1 MPTIKFRQDTVRTL
15 RYVGRGGKHQC
26 IYWDENF
33 EGFGVRVYPTGGRTY
48 VCTYRV
54 NRRKRL
60 AKLGRVDVLT
70 LDQASKKAK
79 AYLGKVANNDDPL
92 EQSDATKKAPTVE
105 ELVKAYIEG
114 HAKPQK
120 KTWKDDESALRR
132 NLVADFRLTLAQ
144 NITSAEIAAISVRI
158 GSKHPYAANNFLDR
172 VRKMYN
178 WGKAPAKLIPR
189 HFENPV
195 TGVKRFPRHKRRRFI
210 TTVEMPLFIRAL
222 EQDQSDYARH
232 AIWLLLLT
240 GMRMR
245 EVLKAKWDNVD
256 WDMGTLYVGLTKN
269 GEPLL
274 SPLSDLALERLRMI
288 PRTSANPYIICGRD
302 RDTHHK
308 GLQAI
313 LKRIKRR
320 SGLTNIRIHD
330 LRRTVGSW
338 LAQSGVS
345 LHLIGDVLNHLDTST
360 TAGYAYFQTQH
371 RRDALSGHADKVWK
385 LAAPHILEKSKPESL
400 VVEKVLAPANN
411 AQLVSSAS
419 VPSRSRHYFS
429 REALYR
435 MIWNAPVMEVAERLG
450 VSDVALA
457 KLCRRAAIP
466 TPSRGYW
473 QRIETGQQI
482 PATPLPPAPEGLPE
496 LLRIRGKNSVS
507 QPADSGRQEAA

>member
-15 RYVGRGGKHQC
+15 PYVGRGGKHQC
-26 IYWDENF
+26 IYWDANL

-70 LDQASKKAK
+70 LDQATKKAK

-92 EQSDATKKAPTVE
+92 EQSDVIKKAPTVE

-120 KTWKDDESALRR
+120 KTWKQDESSLRR

-144 NITSAEIAAISVRI
+144 NITSAEIAAICVRI
-158 GSKHPYAANNFLDR
+158 GAKHPYGANHFLDH
-172 VRKMYN
+172 VRRMYN
-178 WGKAPAKLIPR
+178 WGKTPAKLIPR

-195 TGVKRFPRHKRRRFI
+195 TGVKRFPQRKRRRFL

-222 EQDQSDYARH
+222 EQDESDYARH
-232 AIWLLLLT
+232 AVWLLLLT
-240 GMRMR
+240 GMRMS
-245 EVLKAKWDNVD
+245 EVLKAKWENVD
-256 WDMGTLYVGLTKN
+256 WDMGTLFIGLTKN

-274 SPLSDLALERLRMI
+274 APLSDLALERLRMI
-288 PRTSANPYIICGRD
+288 PRISGNPYIICGRD
-302 RDTHHK
+302 RGTHHR
-308 GLQAI
+308 GLQAM
-313 LKRIKRR
+313 LERIKKR
-320 SGLTNIRIHD
+320 SGLTNIRTHD
-330 LRRTVGSW
+330 IRRTVGSW

-371 RRDALSGHADKVWK
+371 RRDALSSHADKVLK
-385 LAAPHILEKSKPESL
+385 LGAPHLLEKAKPQSL
-400 VVEKVLAPANN
+400 VPEKFLAPTNDAK
-411 AQLVSSAS
+411 APSSGA
-419 VPSRSRHYFS
+419 PRTRKRHYFN
-429 REALYR
+429 RDALHR
-435 MIWNAPVMEVAERLG
+435 MIWTAPVMEVAERLG

-466 TPSRGYW
+466 TPPRGYW
-473 QRIETGQQI
+473 QRIETGQQL
-482 PATPLPPAPEGLPE
+482 PVAPLPPAPEGLPE
-496 LLRIRGKNSVS
+496 LLRIRGTKSAPS
-507 QPADSGRQEAA
+507 LKAIAA